1 MNRSKR
7 VLATCLGVIV
17 AVVAIARVYYVAT
30 DDFRLSNITSE
41 VSFHPEWSLP
51 PHSVVEEEQLNVIL
65 AQPYRYLGKGAQSYV
80 FASADGE
87 YVLKFFKFKHLR
99 PTPYLEWLPP
109 IGPVVSY
116 VEKVKQRKERKLN
129 GVFQSYLLAF
139 NNDREESGLVYIQL
153 NTQGNRERHVAIED
167 KLGFH
172 YDIPLAHY
180 PFILQKRGVPLDA
193 TLDMLLKKGE
203 VAIAKAK
210 ITQIF
215 GLYVGE
221 YQKGLFDHDHG
232 VDRNTG
238 FIGDRPIHLDVGKLL
253 ADETMKDSHIAQ
265 RDARLVGEKMKEW
278 VKKHYRCYNEE
289 LSAHIDATIDRV
301 FSQGM

>member
-1 MNRSKR
+1 MKR
-7 VLATCLGVIV
+7 FLVTFLAAIL
-17 AVVAIARVYYVAT
+17 AIAGVSRVYYALT
-30 DDFRLSNITSE
+30 DDFRLSNITS
-41 VSFHPEWSLP
+41 VVAHHPEWNLP
-51 PHSVVEEEQLNVIL
+51 PLAAVEEERLNAIL

-109 IGPVVSY
+109 FGPIATY

-139 NNDREESGLVYIQL
+139 HNDREESGLIFIQL
-153 NTQGNRERHVAIED
+153 NTEGNSSRKVSIED
-167 KLGFH
+167 KLGLH
-172 YDIPLAHY
+172 YEIPLEHY

-193 TLDMLLKKGE
+193 TLDGLLKTGQLDAAKG
-203 VAIAKAK
+203 K

-215 GLYVGE
+215 GLYAGE
-221 YQKGLFDHDHG
+221 YRKGLFDHDHG

-238 FIGDRPIHLDVGKLL
+238 FIGEQPIHLDVGKLL
-253 ADETMKDSHIAQ
+253 ADESMKDKNSAQ

-278 VKKHYRCYNEE
+278 VKKHYNHYDEE
-289 LSAHIDATIDRV
+289 MSAHIDATIDR
-301 FSQGM
+301 FF